1 MRTAHLPVRPEPRTR
16 EPLSRYVVRLAEA
29 NGVSPSRVLPPWRHD
44 IDVPKSELAT
54 VAALGR
60 LQPAETARMTMD
72 RYPPAIRGYGPQ
84 HRHGWRLHHSVR
96 WICPI
101 CTLPTG
107 HTDLLWQTA
116 LMPVCLQCDCY
127 LVQRAGPHVM
137 VPATPRILELT
148 DILGELAEAS
158 IDDRRARERLYR
170 LRRRCQARAA
180 TITATDSEDGLL
192 ASIDVTAARKW
203 TAYPCPDPV
212 TAAALLILSGG
223 RLRREKRTK
232 PRHLR
237 RHQSA
242 AFTSSD
248 RDRLEWFLTRIRHHI
263 THDGLRSDHVP
274 ALLPHPAGDNER
286 GPGAWLSLTR
296 AATALHM
303 LINTASGRDP
313 SPEVSTHAL
322 GVHGIPTC
330 LLIDGVHAG
339 AGLRAQDCD
348 LLTKALDRL
357 LVDGLVDYQRRRDTL
372 RSVTR
377 LPGSTLRRLPSGSP
391 AVGQRS
397 LALAWIW
404 TRFTHGPMR
413 SSPWPT
419 IPDRDVHV
427 FDKRLDPETRLLLH
441 ETGQQLLADTDLLHI
456 PATQTTWAGISR
468 RYG

>member
-1 MRTAHLPVRPEPRTR
+1 
-16 EPLSRYVVRLAEA
+16 
-29 NGVSPSRVLPPWRHD
+29 
-44 IDVPKSELAT
+44 
-54 VAALGR
+54 
-60 LQPAETARMTMD
+60 MTMD
-72 RYPPAIRGYGPQ
+72 RYPLAIRGHGPQ

-96 WICPI
+96 WICPT
-101 CTLPTG
+101 CTPSTG

-116 LMPVCLQCDCY
+116 LMPVCLQCDRY
-127 LVQRAGPHVM
+127 LTRAGTARAAI
-137 VPATPRILELT
+137 PATPRVLELA

-170 LRRRCQARAA
+170 LRRRCQASAA
-180 TITATDSEDGLL
+180 TITATDSDSGVLP
-192 ASIDVTAARKW
+192 SIDVNAARKW

-212 TAAALLILSGG
+212 TAAALLILAGG

-263 THDGLRSDHVP
+263 THDGLHPDHVP
-274 ALLPHPAGDNER
+274 ALLPQLAGDNER

-296 AATALHM
+296 AATALHL

-313 SPEVSTHAL
+313 SPEVSTQAL

-330 LLIDGVHAG
+330 LLIDGVHTG

-348 LLTKALDRL
+348 LLTEALDRL
-357 LVDGLVDYQRRRDTL
+357 LADGLVDYQRRRDIL
-372 RSVTR
+372 RPVTC
-377 LPGSTLRRLPSGSP
+377 LPSSTTRRLPAASR
-391 AVGQRS
+391 AVSDRI

-404 TRFTHGPMR
+404 TRFTHGTLR

-419 IPDRDVHV
+419 TPDRDVAA
-427 FDKRLDPETRLLLH
+427 FDRAIDPETRLILH
-441 ETGQQLLADTDLLHI
+441 EAGQQLLADADLLQI
-456 PATQTTWAGISR
+456 PANETTWVGITR